1 MTWTV
6 NWMYMILMTS
16 LTGGVFT
23 LIWYGVSRALER
35 MGYLNITYK
44 MLKVIL
50 IFWYCPFMYYLLLY
64 MDRYTAKWGG
74 WLFAGTPAIL
84 RFSKVFTAVW
94 LCGVVIFI
102 LTYVWAYAQIR
113 KCLKQT
119 IDCDLKT
126 QMQFKTIC
134 KEVGVSVRRTG
145 IRQSYHESIPKVMGL
160 FRQTIV
166 IPVQE
171 YSEEQL
177 QIVLRH
183 ELTHVKHK
191 DLWFRNLTLLIRIV
205 HFMNPVMWL
214 YWRFLE
220 RWSEFACDY
229 SVCTETQQIRQYY
242 EVIFSMMQTAKRDKI
257 PMASQLLEQKSELRD
272 RIEHVSRCCRRKVQ
286 PQIVAV
292 ILIVVMFF
300 VSCGCVYAASIG
312 TANISSRIY
321 DATDVMIEIFPTELE
336 EQIMT
341 EAIPLENREIE
352 LLTWDD
358 EQLECTFTHCE
369 WSMESSV
376 AQKVLTFYGKD
387 KMSFHMSLILFGITT
402 TAKAGIKQPDGT
414 IRYIELEEENNNHIF
429 CLDQDGEY
437 EVFVQNTSPG
447 TLIVQADFI
456 VDRKDSVRAG

>member
-74 WLFAGTPAIL
+74 WLFSGTPAIL

-102 LTYVWAYAQIR
+102 FTYVWAYAQIR
-113 KCLKQT
+113 RCLKQT

-166 IPVQE
+166 LPVQE

-177 QIVLRH
+177 QIVLKH
-183 ELTHVKHK
+183 ELTHIKHK
-191 DLWFRNLTLLIRIV
+191 DLWFKNFTVLMCIV

-214 YWRFLE
+214 YWKRLE

-229 SVCTETQQIRQYY
+229 SVCIETQEIRQYY
-242 EVIFSMMQTAKRDKI
+242 EVIFSMMQVEKGRRL
-257 PMASQLLEQKSELRD
+257 PMSSQLLEHKSELRD
-272 RIEHVSRCCRRKVQ
+272 RMEHVTRCYKMKARSTVLTTVMAAVMVVASCGSVFAASLGVANVSDRVYKNTEVAIEVQSDEDLQETVTDEYIPMEEGAVEEIYSGARSNMKTYAFSWNLKKNQTLKSSTFYAKKGQEVNIYVSPSNGTNKIRFGLVQ
-286 PQIVAV
+286 PN
-292 ILIVVMFF
+292 
-300 VSCGCVYAASIG
+300 G
-312 TANISSRIY
+312 TLNYMTSSGSKSHVFALNQTGNY
-321 DATDVMIEIFPTELE
+321 
-336 EQIMT
+336 
-341 EAIPLENREIE
+341 
-352 LLTWDD
+352 
-358 EQLECTFTHCE
+358 C
-369 WSMESSV
+369 
-376 AQKVLTFYGKD
+376 
-387 KMSFHMSLILFGITT
+387 
-402 TAKAGIKQPDGT
+402 
-414 IRYIELEEENNNHIF
+414 
-429 CLDQDGEY
+429 
-437 EVFVQNTSPG
+437 VFVQNISASS
-447 TLIVQADFI
+447 I
-456 VDRKDSVRAG
+456 SVTGNYTINQ

>member
-74 WLFAGTPAIL
+74 WLFSGTPTIL

-102 LTYVWAYAQIR
+102 FIYIWSYAQVR
-113 KCLKQT
+113 KCLKQA

-126 QMQFKTIC
+126 QMQFKIIC

-191 DLWFRNLTLLIRIV
+191 DLWFKNFTLLMCIV

-214 YWRFLE
+214 YWKRLE

-242 EVIFSMMQTAKRDKI
+242 EVIFSMMQVETGRRL
-257 PMASQLLEQKSELRD
+257 PMSSQLLEHKSELRD
-272 RIEHVSRCCRRKVQ
+272 RMEHVTRCYKMKARSTVLTTVMVAVMVVASCGSVFAASLGVANVSDRVYRDTEVTIEVQ
-286 PQIVAV
+286 PNEDLQETVTNEYIPMEEGAV
-292 ILIVVMFF
+292 EEIDSGARSNMKTYAFSWNLKKNQTLKSSAFYAKKGQEVNIY
-300 VSCGCVYAASIG
+300 VSPSNG
-312 TANISSRIY
+312 TNKIRFGLVQPNGTLNYMTSSGSKSHVFALNQTGNYR
-321 DATDVMIEIFPTELE
+321 
-336 EQIMT
+336 
-341 EAIPLENREIE
+341 
-352 LLTWDD
+352 
-358 EQLECTFTHCE
+358 
-369 WSMESSV
+369 
-376 AQKVLTFYGKD
+376 
-387 KMSFHMSLILFGITT
+387 
-402 TAKAGIKQPDGT
+402 
-414 IRYIELEEENNNHIF
+414 
-429 CLDQDGEY
+429 
-437 EVFVQNTSPG
+437 VFVQNISTSS
-447 TLIVQADFI
+447 I
-456 VDRKDSVRAG
+456 SVTGNYTINQ

>member
-134 KEVGVSVRRTG
+134 KEVGVAVRRTG

-177 QIVLRH
+177 QIVLKH

-191 DLWFRNLTLLIRIV
+191 DLWFKNFTLLMCIV

-214 YWRFLE
+214 YWKRLE

-242 EVIFSMMQTAKRDKI
+242 EVIFSMMQVEKGRRL
-257 PMASQLLEQKSELRD
+257 PMSSQLLEHKSELRD
-272 RIEHVSRCCRRKVQ
+272 RMEHVTRCYKMKARSTVLTTVMVAVMVVTSCGSVFAASLGVANVSDRVYKNTDVWIEMPPQEDQREAIITDEYIPMTEGEVETFYENARGVSSYTFTWKLKAGEAMNTGSFSAKSGNQVFICVSPSVTNKKIRFGVVQ
-286 PQIVAV
+286 PDSTKAY
-292 ILIVVMFF
+292 MT
-300 VSCGCVYAASIG
+300 ASG
-312 TANISSRIY
+312 DNDY
-321 DATDVMIEIFPTELE
+321 
-336 EQIMT
+336 
-341 EAIPLENREIE
+341 
-352 LLTWDD
+352 
-358 EQLECTFTHCE
+358 
-369 WSMESSV
+369 
-376 AQKVLTFYGKD
+376 KFYLNQSG
-387 KMSFHMSLILFGITT
+387 
-402 TAKAGIKQPDGT
+402 
-414 IRYIELEEENNNHIF
+414 NHK
-429 CLDQDGEY
+429 
-437 EVFVQNTSPG
+437 VFVQNISDTTLTVTG
-447 TLIVQADFI
+447 TYIVY
-456 VDRKDSVRAG
+456 R